1 MVIKIKLKI
10 KTIIIMLRK
19 PGEGV
24 KLRIDSGHEGYLEG
38 HKDENEIKYM

>member
-1 MVIKIKLKI
+1 MIIKIKI
-10 KTIIIMLRK
+10 TTFIIMLRN

-24 KLRIDSGHEGYLEG
+24 KLGIDSGHEGYLEG